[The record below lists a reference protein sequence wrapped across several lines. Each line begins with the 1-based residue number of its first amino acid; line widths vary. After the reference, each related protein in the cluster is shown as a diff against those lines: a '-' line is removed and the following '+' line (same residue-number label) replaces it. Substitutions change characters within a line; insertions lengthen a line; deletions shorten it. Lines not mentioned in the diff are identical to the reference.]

1 MSYRIARFLINIIIR
16 LIARYEIH
24 GFEHVPTS
32 GSYIIAA
39 NHVGRLEVPIVYVV
53 LKRDDIIML
62 VAEKYRENRFFD
74 WFVKRLDG
82 IYIDRFNAD
91 FAAMRE
97 TLRRL
102 QKGGVLVM
110 APEGTRSQT
119 GALMEG
125 RDGASYLASRSGVPV
140 IPVGVAGTR
149 DREVVANLKRLRRTK
164 ITVNIGQS
172 FILAP
177 LKSQE
182 REEKLK
188 EYTEEIMCQIAALL
202 PEDYRGI
209 YADRPRVKELISD

>member
-1 MSYRIARFLINIIIR
+1 MSYRIARFLINLLIR
-16 LIARYEIH
+16 LIARYEIR
-24 GFEHVPTS
+24 GFEHLPTS

-39 NHVGRLEVPIVYVV
+39 NHVGRLEVPIVYVG
-53 LKRDDIIML
+53 LKRNDIIML

-74 WFVKRLDG
+74 WFVRRLDG

-110 APEGTRSQT
+110 APEGTRSHT

-149 DREVVANLKRLRRTK
+149 DREVVANLKHLRRTK
-164 ITVNIGQS
+164 ITVNIGPS
-172 FILAP
+172 FTLPP

-209 YADRPRVKELISD
+209 YADRPRVKELLGD